1 METVFMKLT
10 SKQLKQI
17 VAEELRSVLQEAMI
31 TPFDPVQVGLQDP
44 EVDERIKGLLRQKD
58 PKLQQQGVEL
68 LAVLYPDD
76 YQKDIDSY
84 LGSKE
89 YQKTF
94 DDRTKRDKDVALA
107 QELEELVKNLP
118 GNIEIEFRNRGKAHI
133 ASKDLQDL
141 ENAVKILEKKY
152 GFKFTISKMFGGTFL
167 ADFNTGIPF
176 RTSALAT
183 MPYGKN

>member
-1 METVFMKLT
+1 MKLAT
-10 SKQLKQI
+10 KQLKQI
-17 VAEELRSVLQEAMI
+17 IAEELRSVLQEAMI

-44 EVDERIKGLLRQKD
+44 QVDERIKGLLRQKD

-84 LGSKE
+84 SGSKE

-94 DDRTKRDKDVALA
+94 DDRTKRDKDIVLA

-133 ASKDLQDL
+133 ASRNLDDLNFAIEL
-141 ENAVKILEKKY
+141 LKKMY
-152 GFKFTISKMFGGTFL
+152 GFKFPPYSVSKMMGGIFV
-167 ADFNTGIPF
+167 ADFDTGIPF
-176 RTSALAT
+176 KTSALAT
-183 MPYGKN
+183 MPYGRN